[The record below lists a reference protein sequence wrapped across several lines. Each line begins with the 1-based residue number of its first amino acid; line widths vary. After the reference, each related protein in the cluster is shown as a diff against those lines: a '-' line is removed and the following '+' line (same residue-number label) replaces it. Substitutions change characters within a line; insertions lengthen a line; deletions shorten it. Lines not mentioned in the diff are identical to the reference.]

1 MFSLA
6 FLEIK
11 SRTKISNSKT
21 SIDKKIGLAVI
32 LTVFLYYILV
42 YLPLLISNT
51 ASGDGLKANF
61 IIQVYNQFL

>member
-32 LTVFLYYILV
+32 LTVFLYYFIV
-42 YLPLLISNT
+42 YLPLLISNI
-51 ASGDGLKANF
+51 ASSDG
-61 IIQVYNQFL
+61 I

>member
-21 SIDKKIGLAVI
+21 SIDKKIGFFVI
-32 LTVFLYYILV
+32 LTVFLYYVLV

-51 ASGDGLKANF
+51 AADDGIKANY